1 LEKDDNVAIVRR
13 VNFCAHTSGVF
24 MQLFMMTLTA
34 NDLMD
39 GSRAIGDAA
48 YNANWQVLSHEEN
61 RKVRKAILFIMMR
74 SGRACFISA
83 GGFFPV
89 SLETFMAVSL
99 M

>member
-1 LEKDDNVAIVRR
+1 M
-13 VNFCAHTSGVF
+13 F
-24 MQLFMMTLTA
+24 MELFIIALTA
-34 NDLMD
+34 NDLMN

-48 YNANWQVLSHEEN
+48 YNANWQVLPHDEN

-89 SLETFMAVSL
+89 SLDTL
-99 M
+99 MTVNLM